1 MTKFHCVLLYLYLQV
16 NYLTAISI
24 ISTQPRP
31 DRIITEGSNVTI
43 SCTSSMPWFFCLFHS
58 PMGDKQCAIQ
68 ESEVSSVC
76 SSDSLLSLSGELST
90 CSLHIARVT
99 RDMHGGWMCL
109 LNEISHFDSV
119 KTIVKVE
126 VGVPAKVGWNNN
138 VEEGVLHLTEGEEEE
153 IICSAVEGYPH
164 TNFVWTSY
172 KEGRSRSSTRNAR
185 MFENKTCVV
194 THKTSKLLPTFR

>member
-1 MTKFHCVLLYLYLQV
+1 
-16 NYLTAISI
+16 
-24 ISTQPRP
+24 
-31 DRIITEGSNVTI
+31 
-43 SCTSSMPWFFCLFHS
+43 
-58 PMGDKQCAIQ
+58 
-68 ESEVSSVC
+68 
-76 SSDSLLSLSGELST
+76 
-90 CSLHIARVT
+90 
-99 RDMHGGWMCL
+99 MCL

-126 VGVPAKVGWNNN
+126 VGVPAKVGWNNH

-185 MFENKTCVV
+185 MFEAEDVEDDLTVNKTGEVLYSIVPGSHLYSMSQVGIIVYCDN
-194 THKTSKLLPTFR
+194 